1 LQACAKGGRM
11 IRIYSSRILEISEK
25 ELEANKIPLDI
36 DAIQDYMNS
45 KGGGEED
52 YVTHNE
58 DFYIID

>member
-1 LQACAKGGRM
+1 M

-25 ELEANKIPLDI
+25 ELEDNKIPLDI

-45 KGGGEED
+45 KGGEGD
-52 YVTHNE
+52 YGIHNE